1 MMCIQKVFGL
11 RGLNHQIIEKIL
23 DVTLVKYG
31 HVKVGQ
37 YSAQAEFAI
46 SIFFGIIVCVLSM
59 TCTLPSLVSKE
70 NQSGNNAK
78 SKYGE
83 EGEQQ
88 GIAPRIRTIPECM

>member
-1 MMCIQKVFGL
+1 MKCIQKVFGL

-23 DVTLVKYG
+23 DVTLVTYG

-37 YSAQAEFAI
+37 YSAEADFAI
-46 SIFFGIIVCVLSM
+46 SKFFGIIVCVLSM
-59 TCTLPSLVSKE
+59 ACTLPSLMSKE

-83 EGEQQ
+83 EGKQQ
-88 GIAPRIRTIPECM
+88 GIAPRIRAIPACI